1 RLPTRSRLLP
11 AMDDSSAPGGISR
24 RTFLGGGLATT
35 LAATALPRGYF
46 GPVAATQSATAYPFK
61 LGVAS
66 GDPLADG
73 VILWTRLAPDPLAG
87 GGMPANAV
95 KVRWQ
100 VASDEGMRTI
110 VKSGTA
116 TARSEHA
123 HSVHVDVR
131 GLDPA
136 RPYWYRFV
144 AGDDETEI
152 ARTRT
157 APAEDALA
165 KRIRMAHVSCQR
177 WDSGYYTAY
186 ADLAKHDLDLVV
198 HVGDYIYE
206 YSGGPVRDPA
216 QPIPVSLEDYRNRY
230 GLYKGDAN
238 LQAAHAIAPFVVTW
252 DDHDVENNYTSEF
265 PQPGSPTPDKASFLA
280 RRAGAYQAW
289 WEHLP
294 VRLPAPRGPDYPIF
308 RRVPLGRLATVH
320 VLDSRQYRT
329 DQTCG
334 TGDVGPRCDVAFDP
348 ETTVLG
354 AEQER
359 WLTKG
364 LKGPQRWNVLAN
376 QVVMQQWRFAP
387 GNEVWN
393 LDQWDGY
400 PVARDRMFAAMGA
413 REVGDNVVLTGDAHS
428 SWVGTLA
435 ADLDDAASEVLG
447 VELVGPGISSVPSS
461 ALPSIEPAIHENSPH
476 LRWSETTR
484 TGWVRHD
491 VTPADWRAEYRL
503 VDDARVEGSPVTSA
517 SSWVIGPGGQID
529 EA

>member
-1 RLPTRSRLLP
+1 VEQQ
-11 AMDDSSAPGGISR
+11 AGNGISR
-24 RTFLGGGLATT
+24 RAFLGGALATT
-35 LAATALPRGYF
+35 FAAATLPRGYF
-46 GPVAATQSATAYPFK
+46 GPVAATQPTTAYPFT

-66 GDPLADG
+66 GDPLSDR

-87 GGMPANAV
+87 GGMPSSPV

-100 VASDEGMRTI
+100 VASDERMRKI
-110 VKSGTA
+110 VRSGTA
-116 TARSEHA
+116 TARPEHA
-123 HSVHVDVR
+123 HSVHVDAG

-144 AGDDETEI
+144 VGDHETEI

-157 APAEDALA
+157 APAADALA

-177 WDSGYYTAY
+177 YDSGYYTAY
-186 ADLAKHDLDLVV
+186 ADLATHDLDLVV

-206 YSGGPVRDPA
+206 TSGGPVRDPGL
-216 QPIPVSLEDYRNRY
+216 PVVVSLEDYRNRY
-230 GLYKGDAN
+230 ALYKGDEH
-238 LQAAHAIAPFVVTW
+238 LRAAHSIAPFVVTW
-252 DDHDVENNYTSEF
+252 DDHEVENNYTSEF
-265 PQPGSPTPDKASFLA
+265 AQPGSPTPDAASFLA
-280 RRAGAYQAW
+280 RRAEAYQAW
-289 WEHLP
+289 WEHQP
-294 VRLPAPRGPDYPIF
+294 VRLPAPDGPDYPIF

-320 VLDSRQYRT
+320 VLDTRQYRT
-329 DQTCG
+329 DQACG
-334 TGDVGPRCDVAFDP
+334 TNDIGPRCDVAFDP

-359 WLTKG
+359 WIAKG
-364 LKGPQRWNVLAN
+364 LRGERRWNVLAN

-400 PVARDRMFAAMGA
+400 PVARDRMFTAMGA
-413 REVGDNVVLTGDAHS
+413 RGVGDNVVLTGDVHS

-435 ADLDDAASEVLG
+435 EDLDDPASTPLG
-447 VELVGPGISSVPSS
+447 VEFVGPGISSVPSS
-461 ALPSIEPAIHENSPH
+461 ALVSIETAIHENSPH
-476 LRWSETTR
+476 LRWSEATR

-491 VTPADWRAEYRL
+491 VTPDAWHAEYRL
-503 VDDARVEGSPVTSA
+503 VDDARTEGSPVTSA
-517 SSWVIGPGGQID
+517 SSWAIEPGGRLE